1 MGLELR
7 YWPFD
12 VGDRQRH
19 TEREKR
25 YVRFLEKAF
34 DLGYQPFEM
43 GLGMESYGATG
54 SGGRAAEILYR
65 GRSGWELA
73 VYEPDERIVNAFVND
88 FECAAQAALD
98 WLGGCDDGAI
108 VARVEAHLI
117 RMPGM
122 APGNELIVRSQPAVP
137 QPRSR

>member
-1 MGLELR
+1 MGSETR

-25 YVRFLEKAF
+25 YVRFLEQAYS
-34 DLGYQPFEM
+34 LGYQPFEL
-43 GLGMESYGATG
+43 GFGMESYGATG
-54 SGGRAAEILYR
+54 GGGRGAEILYR

-98 WLGGCDDGAI
+98 WLRGCDDAAV
-108 VARVEAHLI
+108 VARVEGHLV

-122 APGNELIVRSQPAVP
+122 TPGNELVVRPRQPVSNP
-137 QPRSR
+137 PSR